1 MEKNIKLK
9 EKLLSAA
16 GVAGPLVYVL
26 AVVLGGALRPGYSH
40 MGQAI
45 SELIEAG
52 APNQT
57 LLDALFVFYNLLVG
71 AFAFRLLLWK
81 TPVGQRFQKIG
92 AWMLAVTSF
101 VGLLMPLFFP
111 MDPRGAP
118 ATSAGTVH
126 LVLAGVSSLGTM
138 LSILFIG
145 LWFKVQ
151 ERLDGITLFSFLSL
165 TIVFVSGLIAAVCV
179 GKASPLMGLAERITI
194 GAFLV
199 WVFVLAIR
207 TFFVKEE
214 E

>member
-1 MEKNIKLK
+1 MEKNIELK
-9 EKLLSAA
+9 KKLLSAA

-26 AVVLGGALRPGYSH
+26 AVVLGGALHPGYSH

-52 APNQT
+52 APNQM
-57 LLDALFVFYNLLVG
+57 LLDALFVLYNLLVG

-118 ATSAGTVH
+118 TTSAGIVH
-126 LVLAGVSSLGTM
+126 LVLAGISSMGTM

-151 ERLDGITLFSFLSL
+151 VQYDGITLFSFLSL
-165 TIVFVSGLIAAVCV
+165 TVVFVSGMIAAVCA

-207 TFFVKEE
+207 SFFVKEE